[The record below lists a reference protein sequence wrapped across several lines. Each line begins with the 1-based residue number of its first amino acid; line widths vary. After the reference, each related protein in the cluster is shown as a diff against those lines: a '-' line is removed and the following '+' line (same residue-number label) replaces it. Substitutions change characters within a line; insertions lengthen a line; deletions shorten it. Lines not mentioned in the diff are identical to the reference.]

1 MTQLTLTQAEILTA
15 ASRNPDGRVS
25 EFPANLRGGARAKVI
40 SILVQQQRLEYR
52 SDELVITDAGRIA
65 IGCKPSAPTTEVEP
79 QKEIE
84 KVVEVETAE
93 REMQPEPEKMASTE
107 TEVET
112 GSEAEA
118 EVANPEKT
126 EPAPWAPK
134 AGTKMALL
142 LDKLRQPD
150 GTDVETLMA
159 ATGWQKHSVR
169 GSLSTLGQ
177 QPGIT
182 ISKTKVDGK
191 LIYRSI

>member
-1 MTQLTLTQAEILTA
+1 MTQLTPTQAEILTA

-25 EFPANLRGGARAKVI
+25 EFPANLRGGARAKVV

-52 SDELVITDAGRIA
+52 NDELVITDAGRIA
-65 IGCKPSAPTTEVEP
+65 IGCKPSAPPTDVEP

-84 KVVEVETAE
+84 TVVEVETVE
-93 REMQPEPEKMASTE
+93 PEIQPEPEKMANTE
-107 TEVET
+107 AEVET
-112 GSEAEA
+112 GTEA
-118 EVANPEKT
+118 EVTNPEKT

-150 GTDVETLMA
+150 GADVETLMA

-191 LIYRSI
+191 LIYRSN

>member
-15 ASRNPDGRVS
+15 ASRNLDGRVS

-40 SILVQQQRLEYR
+40 SILVQQQCLEYR
-52 SDELVITDAGRIA
+52 NDELVITDAGRIA
-65 IGCKPSAPTTEVEP
+65 IGCKPSAPPAEVEP
-79 QKEIE
+79 SNEIE
-84 KVVEVETAE
+84 KVVEVETVE
-93 REMQPEPEKMASTE
+93 PEMQSEKEKMAS
-107 TEVET
+107 
-112 GSEAEA
+112 SEAEVVSSEA
-118 EVANPEKT
+118 
-126 EPAPWAPK
+126 APWAPK

-150 GTDVETLMA
+150 GADVETLMA

-191 LIYRSI
+191 LIYRSN

>member
-1 MTQLTLTQAEILTA
+1 MTQLTPTQAEILTA

-25 EFPANLRGGARAKVI
+25 EFPANLRGGARAKVV

-52 SDELVITDAGRIA
+52 NDELIITDAGRIA
-65 IGCKPSAPTTEVEP
+65 IGCKPSAPLAEVEP
-79 QKEIE
+79 NNEIE
-84 KVVEVETAE
+84 TGVEVETAE
-93 REMQPEPEKMASTE
+93 PEIQPEPEKMANTE
-107 TEVET
+107 IEVET
-112 GSEAEA
+112 GTEA
-118 EVANPEKT
+118 EVTNPEKT

-142 LDKLRQPD
+142 LDKLRNPE
-150 GTDVETLMA
+150 GADVETLMA

-191 LIYRSI
+191 LIYRSN